1 VFMSATVLL
10 HNGISEDKS
19 RKLQMQLMMEKL
31 RSKAL
36 QSQYKPLT
44 DSIKNIKLALLVSCQ
59 IVIKYL
65 CLIAFYISNVYLKI
79 FVLKSSPILQE
90 WGPGG
95 NFILCPSP
103 VYIFNPVFN

>member
-1 VFMSATVLL
+1 MSATVLL

-44 DSIKNIKLALLVSCQ
+44 DSIKNIKLALLVSRQ
-59 IVIKYL
+59 TVI
-65 CLIAFYISNVYLKI
+65 ISNYHLHLI
-79 FVLKSSPILQE
+79 EF
-90 WGPGG
+90 
-95 NFILCPSP
+95 
-103 VYIFNPVFN
+103 